1 MKITVILKESPK
13 QPIINLQ
20 DLEPGTVITLGN
32 GSIKA
37 LVIAGTKKLSNNHHV
52 DDGKKLVLLTN
63 VDIDWF
69 IEPGGWAGKP
79 IHSVLGKITEI
90 IVEEI

>member
-1 MKITVILKESPK
+1 MKITVIPKESPK
-13 QPIINLQ
+13 QPEINLQ
-20 DLEPGTVITLGN
+20 DLKSGTVVTLSN
-32 GSIKA
+32 GGIKA
-37 LVIAGTKKLSNNHHV
+37 LVITGCKELNDCYI

-69 IEPGGWAGKP
+69 IESGGWAGKP

-90 IVEEI
+90 IVKEI